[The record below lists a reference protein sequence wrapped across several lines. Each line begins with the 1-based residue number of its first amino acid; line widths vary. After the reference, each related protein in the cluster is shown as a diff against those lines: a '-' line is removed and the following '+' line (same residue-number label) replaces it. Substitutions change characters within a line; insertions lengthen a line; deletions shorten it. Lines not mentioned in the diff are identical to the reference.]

1 MKGKPV
7 LSWALALI
15 VLFVTAIRCS
25 DDKKTPVPTQN
36 IVALASANTNLSSLV
51 AALSKFPDLVSTLSG
66 SGNFTVFAP
75 TNQAFTAL
83 LAARGQTD
91 INNVPDD
98 VLKSILQYHVVTSGA
113 VRSTQLTVGN
123 VNTAANENIAVT
135 INPIKLNTNTNVT
148 AADVL
153 ASNGVVHIIDQVL
166 VNPSI
171 LPIVGTIYAPAYF
184 NKDFSTLVAAVKGAS
199 QSTRDLLLNST
210 NIVSKN
216 NPLTIRL
223 YTHNGSIV
231 VANNLQEKEFKEEST
246 QRGLQ
251 NIQSRY
257 RLLSDEKVVIEKLAQ
272 EFRVTIP
279 LLQLQ

>member
-113 VRSTQLTVGN
+113 VRSTQLTAGN

-171 LPIVGTIYAPAYF
+171 LPTVGTIYAPAYF

-231 VANNLQEKEFKEEST
+231 VVNNLQEKEFKEEST

>member
-113 VRSTQLTVGN
+113 VRSTQLTAGN

-231 VANNLQEKEFKEEST
+231 VVNNLQEKEFKEEST